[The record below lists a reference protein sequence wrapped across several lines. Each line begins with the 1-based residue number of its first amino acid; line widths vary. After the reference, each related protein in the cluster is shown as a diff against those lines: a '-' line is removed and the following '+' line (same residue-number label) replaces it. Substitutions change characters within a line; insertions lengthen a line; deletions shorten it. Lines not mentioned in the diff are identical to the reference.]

1 MSRLRRL
8 YSEEKGQDVIE
19 YTLLIAFLT
28 LASLVLVGWGRDPIQ
43 GIWTNVNDTITHADT
58 AAAGSD

>member
-1 MSRLRRL
+1 MRRLRQFRD
-8 YSEEKGQDVIE
+8 EEEGQDVIE

-43 GIWTNVNDTITHADT
+43 GIWTNVNDTITLANT
-58 AAAGSD
+58 AAN